1 MSIEDTPLVGE
12 DLGSIED
19 TPLVGA
25 DLDILCSIASDD
37 VLLLVEETTVLAD
50 TVPPFMED
58 VALLVEETPEL
69 ADTVPPVMEDVPLLV
84 GATI

>member
-1 MSIEDTPLVGE
+1 MG
-12 DLGSIED
+12 G
-19 TPLVGA
+19 

-37 VLLLVEETTVLAD
+37 AL
-50 TVPPFMED
+50 
-58 VALLVEETPEL
+58 LLVEETPEL